1 MAILEAKNLVK
12 TFGGLTAVD
21 RLSFSLEEGEIYGL
35 IGPNG
40 AGKTTVFNIITRF
53 YRADSGQIL
62 LRNNGQ
68 EVELLDL
75 KAHQIP
81 EKGIAR
87 TFQNLELFPNL
98 SVLENLLVGHHIN
111 LKTNIL
117 QEIFRLPS
125 FFRREEKAENQAL
138 EMLDFFDLLER
149 ASRRAGSLPYGEQ
162 KLVELARVLMTDPD
176 LLLLDEPAAGLN
188 ASETQRLA
196 VRLRKIRESFEI
208 TLFVVEH
215 DMDLVMDICERICVI
230 NFGQVVKI
238 GTPEEIQNSQE
249 VQEAYLGGEE
259 S

>member
-1 MAILEAKNLVK
+1 MTILEAKDLVK

-21 RLSFSLEEGEIYGL
+21 SLSFSLQEGEIYGL

-53 YRADSGQIL
+53 YQADSGQII

-68 EVELLDL
+68 DLELLDL

-81 EKGIAR
+81 EQGIAR

-98 SVLENLLVGHHIN
+98 TVLENLMVGRHVN

-125 FFRREEKAENQAL
+125 FFRREEAAENQAM
-138 EMLDFFDLLER
+138 EILDFFDLLER

-176 LLLLDEPAAGLN
+176 ILLLDEPAAGLN
-188 ASETQRLA
+188 ASETHRLA
-196 VRLRKIRESFEI
+196 ERLRESRANFGI

-215 DMDLVMDICERICVI
+215 DMELVMDICERICVI

-238 GTPEEIQNSQE
+238 GTPEEIQNSQK

-259 S
+259 N